1 LVLAALLLTVAAC
14 GTTSS
19 GAPGAGGSRSGNPSA
34 YRGVIIT
41 AADNGRTIVLA
52 RGKVL
57 VVRLA
62 SQGMVTWDRP
72 RLTGSGPGALR
83 ELSARGG
90 YPSRAPVVARFLAV
104 RAGRATLTSITDA
117 RCLHVAP
124 KCAFAQRLWHVTVVV
139 RGA

>member
-1 LVLAALLLTVAAC
+1 MLTVAAC
-14 GTTSS
+14 GTTSAS
-19 GAPGAGGSRSGNPSA
+19 APGAGGSDHRSAVS
-34 YRGVIIT
+34 GVIVT
-41 AADNGRTIVLA
+41 AADNGRTVVLA

-62 SQGMVTWDRP
+62 SQGLLTWDRP
-72 RLTGSGPGALR
+72 RLADSAPAALR

-104 RAGRATLTSITDA
+104 RPGRATLSSITDA

-124 KCAFAQRLWHVTVVV
+124 RCAFDQRLWHVRVIV